1 LAADQHILCLGYGYV
16 AERFANLA
24 AAAGYAARGTIR
36 NAARAGAL
44 EESGVE
50 PVLWSEAGIDAGAF
64 DKVVAAL
71 VSTPPIDAHC
81 PSLKAAADALAE
93 RARDI
98 RWIGYLSS
106 NGVYGDHGGAV
117 VDETSPL
124 LARTPRAMNRV
135 RAEAAWAS
143 HAAACGMPL
152 VVFRL
157 PGIYGPGRSALD
169 TVREGRAQR
178 IVKLGQVFSRMHV
191 DDIANALMASLVN
204 PAAGDLFNL
213 ADDEPA
219 PPQDVIAYACELLG
233 VAPPPLVAIEDAN
246 LSEMARSF
254 YLDNK
259 RVSNALMK
267 KALGVGLRYPTYR
280 EGLKAILNGEQPTGR
295 LPA

>member
-1 LAADQHILCLGYGYV
+1 LAANQHILCLGYGYV
-16 AERFANLA
+16 AERFARLGVK
-24 AAAGYAARGTIR
+24 AGYALRGTVR
-36 NAARAGAL
+36 QAARAGAL
-44 EESGVE
+44 DQAGVE
-50 PVLWSEAGIDAGAF
+50 PVLWSEAGIDPQAF
-64 DKVVAAL
+64 DNVAAVL
-71 VSTPPIDAHC
+71 VSTPPTEAHC
-81 PSLKAAADALAE
+81 PSLDVAAEALAE
-93 RARDI
+93 RAREI

-106 NGVYGDHGGAV
+106 NGVYGDHGGAW

-124 LARTPRAMNRV
+124 YAKTPRAKSRV

-143 HAAACGMPL
+143 HAAAYALPL

-178 IVKLGQVFSRMHV
+178 IVKEGQVFSRMHV
-191 DDIANALMASLVN
+191 DDIASALMASLAN
-204 PAAGDLFNL
+204 PGAGELFNL

-233 VAPPPLVAIEDAN
+233 VAPPPLTPIEDAD
-246 LSEMARSF
+246 LSEMAKSF

-267 KALGVGLRYPTYR
+267 KELKIALQYPSYR
-280 EGLKAILNGEQPTGR
+280 EGLTAILNGERG
-295 LPA
+295 